1 MDGEAFA
8 ILMDQGA
15 RQFESGHLSSAL
27 HSFQKARR
35 ANPQDCQALY
45 ACATVLSAQGDL
57 QAGYQLLHTHQDLYP
72 EDADGQANLA
82 IAAEAV
88 GQDAQAQNAY
98 ARALALD
105 PHHVRALNNLA
116 LRAAQTG
123 QWEDAIEKMA
133 QCVALAPAE
142 AILWT
147 NLIDFLNG
155 ARRDADALARSEQ
168 AVARFPES
176 TEVVIRRF
184 ACLAF
189 AGQIEAA
196 HQALA
201 VLGPNAR
208 QILDTYLRDAAS
220 NLPKQFQKHAIST
233 PDAFEFYCVRSFDA
247 MNTCD
252 WRRNAQLA
260 DWLMQKLAHV
270 QQTGEIRD
278 WRDTQ
283 FYALFLGLTEA
294 QELALRKVTIGSIE
308 TLLKSQPHWRSRDSF
323 LPYRPRDGDSRIHI
337 GISTQYLG
345 DEKYRLGLMA
355 QLQLHDHNRFA
366 IHLYSPMATS
376 DQAALAALRQTG
388 ASVVEVGQLSDQQAV
403 ERIRQDKLDLWMDDA
418 FYTPWCRPEVRQ
430 LRVAPVQ
437 MRRQSWSRV
446 DPTLPSEYMF
456 GDTFTHPDSEDL
468 APYQNLARFSYTCW
482 MPCNG
487 DVLGDRLGDASHT
500 PSLSRLDAGLPDHA
514 PVLLSNPFALAVDPQ
529 TFATWMAILRRA
541 PNSVLWLAPY
551 PPEVRA
557 NLAREAQQ
565 AGVDAKR
572 LLHLPKLP
580 RQELLTWLQLADL
593 YLDTLRFNATHTLVD
608 ALKRGVPAITLRGH
622 NMASR
627 LGGSIITAAGMPD
640 CVFESAQAY
649 ENAAVALCLNPQS
662 IAALRSRLAALH
674 PSAPLFDEPARVR
687 DWEWAWQHM
696 VQRDRAGLP
705 PASFAVPMAT

>member
-1 MDGEAFA
+1 
-8 ILMDQGA
+8 MDQGA
-15 RQFESGHLSSAL
+15 RQFESGQLSSAL
-27 HSFQKARR
+27 QSFQQARR
-35 ANPQDCQALY
+35 VNPQDCQALF

-57 QAGYQLLHTHQDLYP
+57 QASYQLLNAHQGLYP
-72 EDADGQANLA
+72 DDADGLANLA
-82 IAAEAV
+82 IAAESV
-88 GQDAQAQNAY
+88 GQDEQAQNAY
-98 ARALALD
+98 ARALAMD
-105 PHHVRALNNLA
+105 PNHVRALNNLA

-123 QWEDAIEKMA
+123 VWEDAINKMER
-133 QCVALAPAE
+133 CVALAPAE

-155 ARRDADALARSEQ
+155 TRRDADALLRSEQ
-168 AVARFPES
+168 AVTRFPQS
-176 TEVVIRRF
+176 PEVVIRRF

-189 AGQIEAA
+189 AGQIDAA

-201 VLGPNAR
+201 VLGPDAR

-260 DWLMQKLAHV
+260 GWLMQKLAHV

-308 TLLKSQPHWRSRDSF
+308 TLLKSKPHWRSRDSF
-323 LPYRPRDGDSRIHI
+323 LPHRPRDGDARIHV

-355 QLQLHDHNRFA
+355 QLQLHDHARFA

-388 ASVVEVGQLSDQQAV
+388 ASLVEVGQLSDQEAV
-403 ERIRQDKLDLWMDDA
+403 ERIRQDRLDLWMDDA

-446 DPTLPSEYMF
+446 DPVLPSEYMF

-468 APYQNLARFSYTCW
+468 APYANLARFSHTCW

-487 DVLGDRLGDASHT
+487 DADIA
-500 PSLSRLDAGLPDHA
+500 PQPALSRQDAGLPEGV
-514 PVLLSNPFALAVDPQ
+514 PVLLSNHFALAIDPQ
-529 TFATWMAILRRA
+529 TFATWMAILRRTG
-541 PNSVLWLAPY
+541 PSVLCLPPY

-557 NLAREAQQ
+557 NLAREAQH
-565 AGVDAKR
+565 AGVDASR
-572 LLHLPKLP
+572 LVYFPKLP
-580 RQELLTWLQLADL
+580 RQELLACIQLADL

-608 ALKRGVPAITLRGH
+608 ALKRGVPALTVRGH

-627 LGGSIITAAGMPD
+627 LGGSIITAAGLPE
-640 CVFESAQAY
+640 CVFDSAQAY
-649 ENAAVALCLNPQS
+649 EEAAVALCLNRES
-662 IAALRSRLAALH
+662 LLVLRSRLAKRH
-674 PSAPLFDEPARVR
+674 VSAPLFDERARVR

-696 VQRDRAGLP
+696 VERDRAGLP
-705 PASFAVPMAT
+705 PAAFDVPAFT